1 MGKLEVLF
9 IVVIIVDIVVAQN
22 ETKNSTFDSN
32 MDGERIKRGIL
43 LFKLCFK
50 TLQSLNFPFFDTLIP
65 LLFDAITTFAYVHP
79 VYGSI

>member
-43 LFKLCFK
+43 LFSFVSK
-50 TLQSLNFPFFDTLIP
+50 
-65 LLFDAITTFAYVHP
+65 H
-79 VYGSI
+79 